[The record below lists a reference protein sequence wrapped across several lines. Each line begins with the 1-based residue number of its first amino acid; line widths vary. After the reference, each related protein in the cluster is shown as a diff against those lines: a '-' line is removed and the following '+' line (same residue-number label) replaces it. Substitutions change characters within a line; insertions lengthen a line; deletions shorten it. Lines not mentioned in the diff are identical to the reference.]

1 MERRTRKEFFDLYGL
16 KQGKQDDFEALFFN
30 MYDTLFYL
38 ALSYVKVNEIAED
51 LVQDSFIQLWK
62 NRDKLEEN
70 TNAYNYLYTLT
81 KHNCLNYL
89 KRLEVEDR
97 YIRNRSLA
105 EIKFLQQSINSLPDS
120 FTDLM
125 EIKQDLHDAIE
136 KLPEDIREI
145 FKLSRF
151 NDMSYAKIAEKKT
164 ISVKTVEAKMSRAL
178 KTLRQLLKE
187 YYPLI
192 LFFQYMDKIKF

>member
-1 MERRTRKEFFDLYGL
+1 MDRRTRKVFFDLYGL

-70 TNAYNYLYTLT
+70 TNAHNYLYTLT

-97 YIRNRSLA
+97 YIRNKSLA
-105 EIKFLQQSINSLPDS
+105 EIKFLQQSVNSLPDS

-125 EIKQDLHDAIE
+125 GIKQDLHDAIE

-151 NDMSYAKIAEKKT
+151 SDMSYAKIAEKKT
-164 ISVKTVEAKMSRAL
+164 ISVKTVEAKMSRAI

-187 YYPLI
+187 YYPLL
-192 LFFQYMDKIKF
+192 LFFHYLDKIKI

>member
-1 MERRTRKEFFDLYGL
+1 MDRRTRKVFFDLYGL

-70 TNAYNYLYTLT
+70 TNAHNYLYTLT

-97 YIRNRSLA
+97 YICNKSLA
-105 EIKFLQQSINSLPDS
+105 EIKFLQQSVNSLPDS

-125 EIKQDLHDAIE
+125 GIKQDLHDAIE

-145 FKLSRF
+145 FKLSR
-151 NDMSYAKIAEKKT
+151 YEGLKYIEIAQKMN
-164 ISVKTVEAKMSRAL
+164 ISIKTVEVQIGKAL
-178 KTLRQLLKE
+178 KKLRDDLK
-187 YYPLI
+187 
-192 LFFQYMDKIKF
+192 QYLT